1 MSAYTPKMGGG
12 LAGRVDDTEAT
23 PLSFSQASCDGEL
36 PAILRLSPADKNQ
49 KTPGS
54 LKVQMQAA
62 CLPGESESTK
72 TAGGLKISMQPTNVS
87 SAPVKVRQGYVAN
100 AAAVADPEL
109 LQHIPRLK
117 ETLQALDSEMHAN
130 ASSELDKRLLMH
142 ERILQLQGEKLN
154 KAQQVVEQTAKAVGQ
169 ILSTQGLHANTH
181 KAMGKRL
188 IAAEQSLGELQG
200 KSELYSQLHHAAGN
214 GIITMRDDVQA
225 LGEKSEMYSKL
236 HHSAVDRMLGL
247 AGQVDALGEKSE
259 MYSKLHHS
267 AVDRVLGLSGKVDT
281 LGKKSELHNRF
292 NESIGANVL
301 EMKKKT
307 EVYDRLH
314 QVSNK
319 MLLEREDASVGGEF
333 SGAQLGGMQAQL
345 DALKQ
350 ENKELKEAMA
360 KNLTATQKTASILA
374 KLRPESG
381 DVAAPLS
388 PCTCKDGVRCTN
400 CMAKTA
406 IAGHDQEKHAKQ
418 RHHQG
423 DHKHGTLALHSQL
436 VGELESCIASSN
448 KPGKKRR

>member
-62 CLPGESESTK
+62 CLPGENESTK

-247 AGQVDALGEKSE
+247 AGQVDAL
-259 MYSKLHHS
+259 
-267 AVDRVLGLSGKVDT
+267 DC
-281 LGKKSELHNRF
+281 KSELYDRF
-292 NESIGANVL
+292 NKSVGANVV
-301 EMKKKT
+301 EMKKKN
-307 EVYDRLH
+307 EVYDKLH
-314 QVSNK
+314 KVSNK
-319 MLLEREDASVGGEF
+319 MLLEREDAAVGGGF
-333 SGAQLGGMQAQL
+333 SGAGMQEMRAEL
-345 DALKQ
+345 DALKL
-350 ENKELKEAMA
+350 ENKELKEAVA
-360 KNLTATQKTASILA
+360 KNFTATQKTASILA
-374 KLRPESG
+374 KLRPENG
-381 DVAAPLS
+381 DAAVKVAPLS
-388 PCTCKDGVRCTN
+388 ACTCKDGVRCTN
-400 CMAKTA
+400 CMAETA

>member
-142 ERILQLQGEKLN
+142 ERILQLQGERLN

-188 IAAEQSLGELQG
+188 IAAEQSLGELEG
-200 KSELYSQLHHAAGN
+200 KCELHTQLHHATGN
-214 GIITMRDDVQA
+214 GIITMRENVQV
-225 LGEKSEMYSKL
+225 L
-236 HHSAVDRMLGL
+236 D
-247 AGQVDALGEKSE
+247 EKSE

-267 AVDRVLGLSGKVDT
+267 AVDRVLGLSGQVDA
-281 LGKKSELHNRF
+281 LDCKSELHNRF

-301 EMKKKT
+301 EMKKKN

-314 QVSNK
+314 KVSNK
-319 MLLEREDASVGGEF
+319 MLLEREDAAVGGGF
-333 SGAQLGGMQAQL
+333 SGAQHGGIQAQL

-388 PCTCKDGVRCTN
+388 SCTCKDGVRCTN

-406 IAGHDQEKHAKQ
+406 IAGHDDEKHAKQ